1 MDLGGKQVVTPR
13 DVERGAKKGN
23 KLLMTRGQR
32 IFGVFNNVVLALL
45 GLMCLLP
52 FWHVVCL
59 SFSDAAPVLAGQ
71 VRMWPVRFTLSSYQY
86 VLERSAF
93 WTSMLTTLKRIA
105 LGVPINLFLV
115 ILSAYP
121 LSKEKEKFS
130 KRSIYVWF
138 FFITM
143 LFSGGLIPSYLLIT
157 KLRLLN
163 SIWALV
169 LPGALNVF
177 NVVLMLNFFRQ
188 VPGELEDAAFVDGAG
203 HWRIL
208 WQIFVPISVPSIA
221 TITLFSLVGH
231 WNSWF
236 DGMIYMKKME
246 LYPLQTYLRSVI
258 MTMDFETMSVTE
270 LERLSKLNDRSV
282 KGAQI
287 VVGAVPIL
295 MVYPFLQRYFVT
307 GMTLGSV
314 KG

>member
-93 WTSMLTTLKRIA
+93 WTSMLTTIKRIA